1 MHLAANLLPRSR
13 LCLYLF
19 IFLSLFTY
27 QKVRRRKIKARSK
40 IFKGSPQ
47 IAFSSWSILTMK
59 EWSLRNSGNEQLLL
73 CLCKRDPRN
82 RCLKWQVT
90 LSGKKSKNDTYR

>member
-1 MHLAANLLPRSR
+1 MHSAANLLPRSR

-27 QKVRRRKIKARSK
+27 QKVGRRKIKARSK

-59 EWSLRNSGNEQLLL
+59 EWSLRNSGNEQFYFASV
-73 CLCKRDPRN
+73 REIPETDA
-82 RCLKWQVT
+82 
-90 LSGKKSKNDTYR
+90 